1 MSRALLAILASIA
14 IAEVAWADHVLL
26 VHGLGRSERSMRP
39 LEQHLREAGYV
50 VHNVGYPSTS
60 EGPDELIAH
69 VARSVDEC
77 RAESDAKIHFVTH
90 SMGGIL
96 VRAYLSENRPEELG
110 RVVQLAPPN
119 HGSELV
125 DRLGKYKKWLG
136 PTGRELGTDDDSL
149 PNRLELPDYDLG
161 VIAGRGSI
169 SLLSTMIPGPDDG
182 RVSVESARLPG
193 AKDFLLIDASH
204 TFIMRREEVAFQ
216 VDRFLQT
223 GRFVHKAPS
232 E

>member
-1 MSRALLAILASIA
+1 MLAILASFA
-14 IAEVAWADHVLL
+14 IAEAAWADHVLL

-39 LEQHLREAGYV
+39 MEQHLREAGYV
-50 VHNVGYPSTS
+50 VHNVGYPSRGKS
-60 EGPDELIAH
+60 PDELVAH
-69 VARSVDEC
+69 LARAVEEC
-77 RAESDAKIHFVTH
+77 RAESDGKIHFVAH
-90 SMGGIL
+90 SLGGIL

-125 DRLGKYKKWLG
+125 DYLGEYKEWLG

-149 PNRLELPDYDLG
+149 PNRLGPPDYDLG

-169 SLLSTMIPGPDDG
+169 SLMSTMIPGPDDG

-193 AKDFLLIDASH
+193 AKDFLLTDASH
-204 TFIMRREEVAFQ
+204 TFIMRRQDVAFQ

-223 GRFVHKAPS
+223 GRFVREASS